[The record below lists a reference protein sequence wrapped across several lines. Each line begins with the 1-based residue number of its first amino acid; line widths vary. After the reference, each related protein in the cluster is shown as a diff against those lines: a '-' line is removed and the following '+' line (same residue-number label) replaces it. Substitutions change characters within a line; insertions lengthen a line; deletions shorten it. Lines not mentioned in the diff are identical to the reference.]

1 VRNSVI
7 AGVVA
12 VRFLRVDHAHSGGE
26 AIYESHLSHHHAANP
41 QRRTVMKLRNC
52 LFTGFMI
59 TLLVCG
65 TLAGSP
71 VWGGRMP
78 EPAAAIE
85 NMTFPLPNKPSFAVL
100 PFDNT
105 SGKAEPKYICDGLTN
120 SLFDALSN
128 TTGVFVIHPMSTSK
142 YAGKPYTVKQVA
154 EELGVQYV
162 VQGDFKKT
170 GDQVQIEVQMMDA
183 LKGTRVWSQSYD
195 HRMNDILKIQ
205 DDIAL
210 NLVKSAGA
218 KYDDLIVEDCT
229 VEGTNNVEAY
239 VKNVQAFDFTLKGTP
254 EGHRQAKELC
264 QQAIALDSRY
274 LKPYISLV
282 HIWSEEARWGFSD
295 SPEKALQSA
304 HDIAR
309 AAINLDKKS
318 SEAHTAMGRALYNM
332 KQHDKAIAA
341 LEQAV
346 ALNPD
351 NTFAYFFLGWTLCY
365 AGRAPEA
372 IPAFEKMRR
381 SNPLNPQWSLLGL
394 GGANLFAGNYEAAI
408 PYYQKMIE
416 GGSKFYRVYLDVA
429 ACQVSLGLQEEAR
442 VNCKRVL
449 QFNPKFKMQKHI
461 TRLPAKSPEAV
472 KSYTQA
478 LQKLDLPQ

>member
-1 VRNSVI
+1 
-7 AGVVA
+7 
-12 VRFLRVDHAHSGGE
+12 
-26 AIYESHLSHHHAANP
+26 
-41 QRRTVMKLRNC
+41 MKLRNW

-59 TLLVCG
+59 TMLVCG

-78 EPAAAIE
+78 EPSASIE
-85 NMTFPLPNKPSFAVL
+85 NMAYPLPNKPSFAVL
-100 PFDNT
+100 PFNNT
-105 SGKAEPKYICDGLTN
+105 SGEAEPKYICDGLTN

-128 TTGVFVIHPMSTSK
+128 TKSVFVIHPMSTSK
-142 YAGKPYTVKQVA
+142 YAGKPYTTKQVA
-154 EELGVQYV
+154 EELGVQFIV
-162 VQGDFKKT
+162 KGNFKKT

-183 LKGTRVWSQSYD
+183 LKGTTVWSQSYD

-218 KYDDLIVEDCT
+218 KYDDLMVEGRSL
-229 VEGTNNVEAY
+229 EGTNNVNAY
-239 VKNVQAFDFTLKGTP
+239 IKNIHAFDYTLKGTP
-254 EGHRQAKELC
+254 EGHRKAKELC
-264 QQAIALDSRY
+264 QQAIALDSKY
-274 LKPYISLV
+274 LKPYIGLV
-282 HIWSEEARWGFSD
+282 HIWSDEARWGFSE

-304 HDIAR
+304 HDIAQ
-309 AAINLDKKS
+309 AAINLDNTS
-318 SEAHTAMGRALYNM
+318 SVAYTSMGRALYNM
-332 KQHDKAIAA
+332 KEHDKAIAA

-381 SNPLNPQWSLLGL
+381 SNPLNQQWALLGL
-394 GGANLFAGNYEAAI
+394 GGANLFAGNYEEAI
-408 PYYQKMIE
+408 PYYQKMIQ
-416 GGSKFYRVYLDVA
+416 GGSKFYRVYLNVA
-429 ACQVSLGLQEEAR
+429 ACQVSLGRQEEAK
-442 VNCKRVL
+442 VNCKKVL

-461 TRLPAKSPEAV
+461 TRLPAKSPQDV
-472 KSYTQA
+472 KLYTQA